1 MNKFYGIEF
10 AYGSNVINNGLQA
23 DKVYYFQ
30 KAAERDAWVN
40 AGSAYVGSGERA
52 KLVPTMAQADSAELW
67 QAIKE
72 IGAYLEDE
80 GKKMMGE
87 ITCSKS

>member
-23 DKVYYFQ
+23 DKVYYFH

-40 AGSAYVGSGERA
+40 AGSAYIGSGERA
-52 KLVPTMAQADSAELW
+52 KLVPTMAQADGAELW
-67 QAIKE
+67 QAVE
-72 IGAYLEDE
+72 DNSDYLEDE
-80 GKKMMGE
+80 GRRLMTE
-87 ITCSKS
+87 NS